1 MLIINKYRR
10 GGVPFPMR
18 PKNVKC
24 EHCDETLNGYAFR
37 VGKTEIEICFNCL
50 RELKAMMVEVL
61 NS

>member
-1 MLIINKYRR
+1 
-10 GGVPFPMR
+10 MR